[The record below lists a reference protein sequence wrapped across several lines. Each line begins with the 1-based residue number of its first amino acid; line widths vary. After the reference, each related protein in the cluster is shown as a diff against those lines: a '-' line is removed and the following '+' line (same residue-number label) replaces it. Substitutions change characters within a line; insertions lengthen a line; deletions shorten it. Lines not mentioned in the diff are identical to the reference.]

1 VLSTS
6 TWGEVVSAFR
16 AWQEALGAGGLE
28 IDLFE
33 GQNPE
38 RYLMPFAGS
47 SSVVPTYDT
56 NKWAGET
63 RKVSPGH
70 FLVWID
76 STFIADVAVGV
87 KWASVTHVIVHEI
100 LEAVI
105 GLQLA
110 TVTDNLKEA
119 VLDHFARALRR
130 LSGEE
135 VPVVTASG

>member
-1 VLSTS
+1 MLSTS

-38 RYLMPFAGS
+38 RYLMPFAGT
-47 SSVVPTYDT
+47 SSVVPVYDT
-56 NKWAGET
+56 SEWAGET
-63 RKVSPGH
+63 VKVGEGQ
-70 FLVWID
+70 FRVWID
-76 STFIADVAVGV
+76 PRVVAKVAPAIE
-87 KWASVTHVIVHEI
+87 WASVTHVIVHEV
-100 LEAVI
+100 LEVVI
-105 GLQLA
+105 GLRLA
-110 TVTDNLKEA
+110 SVTDTLKEA
-119 VLDHFARALRR
+119 VLNHFARALRR